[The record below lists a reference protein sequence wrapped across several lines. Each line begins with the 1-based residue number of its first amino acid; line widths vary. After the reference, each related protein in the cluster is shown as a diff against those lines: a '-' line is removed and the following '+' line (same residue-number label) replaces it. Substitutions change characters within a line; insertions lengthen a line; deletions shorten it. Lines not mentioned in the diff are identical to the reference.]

1 MAAGRTGRGAEGG
14 GEGPEP
20 GSGVRV
26 TSRRIALVVEYDGR
40 AFCGWERQPHC
51 ESVQAAVERA
61 LSRVADEPVRV
72 TCAGRT
78 DSGVHA
84 LGQVV
89 HFDTRAARLEDAW
102 RRGANSNL
110 AACVA
115 VVGAREVPGD
125 FHARFSARWRHYRY
139 LLLNRPDRPAVLH
152 GRVAWDRRPLDLAR
166 IRAAAVSLVGTHDF
180 SAYRASACQAPS
192 PVRTVYALDVQRR
205 GAQLRFDVVADG
217 FLHRMVRNIVG
228 VLLAVGAGEA
238 EPEWAREVLESRDR
252 KQGGVTA
259 RAEGLYLVRVGYSA
273 RFSLPVVLPDSGVW

>member
-1 MAAGRTGRGAEGG
+1 MTTR
-14 GEGPEP
+14 
-20 GSGVRV
+20 RV
-26 TSRRIALVVEYDGR
+26 ALLVEYDGSVY
-40 AFCGWERQPHC
+40 CGWERQPHC

-89 HFDTRAARLEDAW
+89 HFDTDAVRHGDAW

-110 AACVA
+110 GAGVA
-115 VVGAREVPGD
+115 VIGAREVPGD

-139 LLLNRPDRPAVLH
+139 LLLNRPDRASVLR
-152 GRVAWDRRPLDLAR
+152 GRVAWDRRPLETDR
-166 IRAAAVSLVGTHDF
+166 MREAAGRLVGTHDF

-192 PVRTVYALDVQRR
+192 PVRTVHSLDVHR
-205 GAQLRFDVVADG
+205 GGSRVWFDVVADG

-228 VLLAVGAGEA
+228 VLLAIGAGEA
-238 EPEWAREVLESRDR
+238 EPAWAREVLESRDR
-252 KQGGVTA
+252 TAGGVTA
-259 RAEGLYLVRVGYSA
+259 GPEGLYLVRVGYPA
-273 RFSLPVVLPDSGVW
+273 RFSLPPVSPDSGVW